1 MLSDCPDSFALSEQ
15 YTGTTPIKKGTDF
28 ACGPSKNFLRKFLLV
43 ATTQRAVSYKLKKQT
58 SLVCF
63 FSLFAATT
71 FLFKKCAL
79 SPSEP
84 KKHVL

>member
-43 ATTQRAVSYKLKKQT
+43 ATTQRAVSYKVKRAIPIHY
-58 SLVCF
+58 SV
-63 FSLFAATT
+63 FSPAFQ
-71 FLFKKCAL
+71 
-79 SPSEP
+79 
-84 KKHVL
+84 